1 LPNACRAGPFW
12 WRLDLIRAGVIAFLP
27 FVDQVWQVYVLIFFL
42 QAASAGFTPAFQAV
56 IPDVLKD
63 EDDYT
68 NALSLAAAGRG
79 SGATRLA
86 HPGRGCC

>member
-1 LPNACRAGPFW
+1 MV
-12 WRLDLIRAGVIAFLP
+12 LDLIRAVVIAFLP
-27 FVDQVWQVYVLIFFL
+27 FVTEVWQVYVLIFLL

-68 NALSLAAAGRG
+68 NALSASFG
-79 SGATRLA
+79 
-86 HPGRGCC
+86 